1 VLLQDQYADA
11 KDPDRKQRRCAI
23 SLEVSPRIRS
33 IDYSDLCEDIGLAEQ
48 LQLYESAVGT
58 LFDDLSKQ
66 MPVIGKDGLNYSPNI
81 RDTAIS
87 NNLCDSIGKS
97 VGKKERALTDHFAW
111 LWEHMRMLSKP
122 DVPGVKQQSPYSLI
136 DYQTKMA
143 PGTRLQPDGLFVHKD
158 ITQETFATAHMILE
172 AKWATCENGLDDED
186 LGQIGDYVL
195 RIWTEQYT
203 RIFVPVLLLHGG
215 NVSLMVFT
223 RQGVCVAELGPI
235 CVRQVKSQFVTGSDV
250 TRMVRTADYNANNM
264 VRLDERIDRPVKIFR
279 RTSYMYRSK
288 FADRPVILKLTWTPT
303 YCYPEGAG
311 YMMISEAC
319 NGYIPE
325 VYLSGVLVK
334 NSFGYRLEFLVLED
348 CGIPID
354 TYAIRCRNVGT
365 KAEQFSATLAKS
377 IKHVSECLAKAY
389 AAGVLHRDIS
399 AGNIAIKGGQ
409 ARLIDWG
416 YSRARSDIDIPNL
429 DEIERLFAFDN
440 EAASMEERQHDSL
453 TGTNLFMSVQML
465 MGSTE
470 RSLIH
475 DLESLF
481 FVGLYTLAKFQG
493 SIGPKCDKLPLGF
506 RRVGNEETAAIRV
519 GCLST
524 KNLYLENFGIRDCP
538 DVIAQVFDSMYQTLF
553 MHNGRYIGG
562 QMLADSN
569 YAREIDLDMASKFMD
584 TQILLTKSCSDLE
597 MSGSQL
603 LDESIVEGLSID
615 FLVYNV
621 YGFSCYALF
630 NTAFFF
636 NKHIGDEY
644 ARRNDGH
651 ENLVRFNDLF
661 FSYHALV
668 LSLVTF
674 AQSFYYKLGCS
685 MIKYVPQA
693 WLNYERKST
702 IGWSIHNIMLDFTGG
717 TLSFAQLILDA
728 VRSGNVTEALGNPV
742 KFGMGLASIGF
753 DLVFMAQHFVLYTD
767 RYDPRDIEAQ
777 VRYQS
782 APLSYGST
790 DSSDVST
797 F

>member
-1 VLLQDQYADA
+1 DQYADA

-235 CVRQVKSQFVTGSDV
+235 CVRQVKSQVIGSAKIAKTLQRIWFILTLSTSSFGHICNVTNNKQRLQFVTGSDV

-538 DVIAQVFDSMYQTLF
+538 DVIAQVFDS
-553 MHNGRYIGG
+553 
-562 QMLADSN
+562 
-569 YAREIDLDMASKFMD
+569 
-584 TQILLTKSCSDLE
+584 
-597 MSGSQL
+597 
-603 LDESIVEGLSID
+603 IVEGLSID